1 MTLPANWSGRVR
13 RPNEW
18 MPLTASAQCPYL
30 TGWVSV
36 ELRWKPAADQK
47 EATTLTTTCPTTTVS
62 FNPAP

>member
-1 MTLPANWSGRVR
+1 
-13 RPNEW
+13 